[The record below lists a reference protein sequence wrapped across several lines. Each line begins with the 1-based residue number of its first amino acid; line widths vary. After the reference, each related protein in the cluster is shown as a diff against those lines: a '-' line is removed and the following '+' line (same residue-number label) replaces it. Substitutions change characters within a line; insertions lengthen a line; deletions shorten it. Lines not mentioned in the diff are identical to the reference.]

1 MEAKY
6 LSQNSRTVS
15 AQISARNFY
24 RTVSAQPHNP
34 AHVFLLLIA
43 HRCNIM
49 LEIRGDSPYFGEQ
62 MSVTKGNNEQQ

>member
-6 LSQNSRTVS
+6 LLQNPRTVS
-15 AQISARNFY
+15 AQILAGDNY

-34 AHVFLLLIA
+34 AHVFLLIIA

-62 MSVTKGNNEQQ
+62 LSATKGKNEQQ